1 MIVWS
6 EPDLYI
12 ASLRFAVSVSDEW
25 VIRGK
30 RHMEASVKLA
40 PKAFAVS

>member
-1 MIVWS
+1 MTVWS

-12 ASLRFAVSVSDEW
+12 ASVRCVVCVSDEW
-25 VIRGK
+25 VMKGK
-30 RHMEASVKLA
+30 RHMEASMKLA

>member
-1 MIVWS
+1 MTIWS

-12 ASLRFAVSVSDEW
+12 ASVRFAVRISDEW

-40 PKAFAVS
+40 PKAFAVG